1 MMEMDV
7 DELITKLVGS
17 MPLSEEGE
25 ESSQH
30 ELYQL
35 PVRHSQSGAEIDEEN
50 KPTIVSTHLPGK
62 EHATPTHPD
71 GHTGIDLK
79 APEGSPVYAI
89 ASGVVAATGTNPKS
103 GNWVLTLHEE
113 GKVKAF
119 YGHLLRIL
127 ATKGD
132 EVTSDTVIGEVGE
145 TGNAAGR
152 GAHLHYQVSID
163 GAKFD
168 PQALTGK
175 RVGSLSKKAEVVKKI
190 IAMLDSKYNPSRKER
205 IDILRKM
212 PFDD

>member
-7 DELITKLVGS
+7 DELITELVGS
-17 MPLSEEGE
+17 MPFSEEGE
-25 ESSQH
+25 ETSQN

-35 PVRHSQSGAEIDEEN
+35 PVRHNQSGAEINEEN

-79 APEGSPVYAI
+79 APEGSPVYSI
-89 ASGVVAATGTNPKS
+89 ASGVIAATGNSPKS
-103 GNWVLTLHEE
+103 GLWVMTIHEK
-113 GKVKAF
+113 GKVRAF
-119 YGHLLRIL
+119 YGHLSRIV

-132 EVTSDTVIGEVGE
+132 EVTQDTIIGEVGE

-152 GAHLHYQVSID
+152 GAHLHFQVSID

-175 RVGSLSKKAEVVKKI
+175 RVGSLSKKAEVVKRLM
-190 IAMLDSKYNPSRKER
+190 AMLDSKYDPSRIE
-205 IDILRKM
+205 ILRLM
-212 PFDD
+212 P